1 MKKQI
6 FKRAHFLMSA
16 LALLLI
22 MVISCAKESVQEDGI
37 IEQAQAEEV
46 LIDDKAI
53 EADEDFIA
61 MKNHM
66 DITME
71 LYRTTLQSKNVSMQ
85 TFTDMYVTNDE
96 ESLERVFAENQALIL
111 MNIKQANIHFEA
123 LKAKYPEMEGSF
135 TQNCKTCDN
144 NSLSPSDITRLE
156 NSNFLTVSGSQE
168 FPLYECSW
176 RYYFCLLPNGLPAAA
191 CVIASGPTIVVPYL
205 CIAAYGAAG
214 INCLLD
220 WCTSI

>member
-6 FKRAHFLMSA
+6 FKRSHFLMSA

-61 MKNHM
+61 MKNHL

-71 LYRTTLQSKNVSMQ
+71 LYRTKWKEVLLKIVK
-85 TFTDMYVTNDE
+85 
-96 ESLERVFAENQALIL
+96 LAI
-111 MNIKQANIHFEA
+111 IIHF
-123 LKAKYPEMEGSF
+123 LH
-135 TQNCKTCDN
+135 
-144 NSLSPSDITRLE
+144 
-156 NSNFLTVSGSQE
+156 LTLHV
-168 FPLYECSW
+168 
-176 RYYFCLLPNGLPAAA
+176 
-191 CVIASGPTIVVPYL
+191 
-205 CIAAYGAAG
+205 
-214 INCLLD
+214 
-220 WCTSI
+220 